1 MYRNIFYL
9 QENVLK
15 IKRRNEFLLFAPNLT
30 MNLTYLCSG
39 DVNVQE
45 YFLFARK
52 CAKNKKEERIPPFC
66 PKSYHELNLLMF
78 R

>member
-39 DVNVQE
+39 DVN
-45 YFLFARK
+45 L
-52 CAKNKKEERIPPFC
+52 ERIFLS
-66 PKSYHELNLLMF
+66 KKIYSIKFLKKI
-78 R
+78 

>member
-39 DVNVQE
+39 DVNV
-45 YFLFARK
+45 
-52 CAKNKKEERIPPFC
+52 ERIFLSKKIYSIKFLKKIDP
-66 PKSYHELNLLMF
+66 LLIPLKLTN
-78 R
+78 